1 MKKNGQCIGK
11 RLPIAVQV
19 IEKPVFGGAFLSAK
33 CGYLEEST

>member
-19 IEKPVFGGAFLSAK
+19 IEKSVFGGALMSAK
-33 CGYLEEST
+33 WGYLE